1 MYQIGIEY
9 NAEQL
14 IFIDE
19 TSKDERSVSHLYGYS
34 YKNSIA
40 IKKVVL
46 IRGKR
51 YTILPA
57 LTVDGFIAAD
67 IMEGSCDKDKFQ
79 TFILTQVV
87 IIYYRKLL
95 SFNKENY
102 LFINDYFKLPHMNPY
117 PGKNS
122 VIIMDNARIHHDE
135 DLIKSIEE
143 FRCKYFICHHIH
155 QI

>member
-19 TSKDERSVSHLYGYS
+19 TSKDERSVSRLYGYS
-34 YKNSIA
+34 YKNSRA
-40 IKKVVL
+40 IKKVVFV
-46 IRGKR
+46 RGKR

-67 IMEGSCDKDKFQ
+67 IMEGSCDKDRFQ

-87 IIYYRKLL
+87 IIYL
-95 SFNKENY
+95 
-102 LFINDYFKLPHMNPY
+102 
-117 PGKNS
+117 
-122 VIIMDNARIHHDE
+122 
-135 DLIKSIEE
+135 
-143 FRCKYFICHHIH
+143 
-155 QI
+155 